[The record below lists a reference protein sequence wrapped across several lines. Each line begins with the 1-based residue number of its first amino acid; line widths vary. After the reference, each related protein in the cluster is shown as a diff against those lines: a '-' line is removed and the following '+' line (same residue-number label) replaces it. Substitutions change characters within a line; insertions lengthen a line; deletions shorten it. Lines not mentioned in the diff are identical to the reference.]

1 MLPLYSRCFE
11 LFFSLIILATSL
23 DSAFG
28 RNLAQRSVSMPAE
41 PKLGEGVT
49 SKITREMLFQW
60 KNSPAKNVWEE
71 SGLFEGD
78 IALKNVDRNGVTDE
92 MKRWPNG
99 VIPYKIDG
107 NYSEDEQEQIK
118 VIMEEYNNKTCIKF
132 RPYQS
137 EVDFIS
143 IRSDEPGCRSYV
155 GRQYNSQLLN
165 LQPDKCFTYGTIAH
179 ELLHV
184 IGFWHQQSAT
194 NRDDHVSIKWD
205 NIYDDKKHNFM
216 KYSTSEIMDFN
227 VLYDFN
233 SIMHYGRQAF
243 SKNNK
248 DTIVPHVSHKQIHKN
263 DKDTIVPHDPKAKIG
278 QQHMLSE
285 KDILKIN
292 KMYKCDE
299 KQKDQTKP

>member
-1 MLPLYSRCFE
+1 MLPLCTE
-11 LFFSLIILATSL
+11 LFFSLIILAISL
-23 DSAFG
+23 DSTFG
-28 RNLAQRSVSMPAE
+28 RNLPQRSISMPAK
-41 PKLGEGVT
+41 PKLGVT
-49 SKITREMLFQW
+49 SKMTREMLFQS
-60 KNSPAKNVWEE
+60 NSPAKNVWEE

-78 IALKNVDRNGVTDE
+78 ILLKKPFSPDRNGITNE
-92 MKRWPNG
+92 MHYWPNG

-107 NYSEDEQEQIK
+107 NYSEDEESQIK
-118 VIMEEYNNKTCIKF
+118 FVMEEYNNKTCIEF

-248 DTIVPHVSHKQIHKN
+248 DTIVPH
-263 DKDTIVPHDPKAKIG
+263 DPKAKIG

-299 KQKDQTKP
+299 KQKDQTEPSH

>member
-118 VIMEEYNNKTCIKF
+118 VIMEEYNNKTCIEF

-143 IRSDEPGCRSYV
+143 IRSDAPGCWSSV
-155 GRQYNSQLLN
+155 GRTGEVGGQLLN

-184 IGFWHQQSAT
+184 IGFWHQQSAS
-194 NRDDHVSIKWD
+194 NRDDYVSIKWE
-205 NIYDDKKHNFM
+205 NIHEEKKHNFLG
-216 KYSTSEIMDFN
+216 YGRNVITDFG
-227 VLYDFN
+227 VEYDYN
-233 SIMHYGRQAF
+233 SIMHYNRKAF
-243 SKNNK
+243 SKN
-248 DTIVPHVSHKQIHKN
+248 DE
-263 DKDTIVPHDPKAKIG
+263 DTIVPHDPKAKIG